1 MTIAAAYLM
10 SEGVVLGADST
21 TTVMTPD
28 GQVAQVFDCAQKVF
42 EIGNGGRMGACTW
55 GAAQLGNT
63 AHRTV
68 FARLA
73 DSLGDE
79 TVQAAA
85 EKLAAI
91 AMEEANRSGGL
102 KAEVGYFLGGWNLG
116 TRLPACCRVH
126 LHTDRPPDIHELQV
140 GEARF
145 FGCPGFFTR
154 VFHGFD
160 PALPQCLL
168 NALLEELRP
177 DFADA
182 VPQHV
187 LVDRFSKAFD
197 KARQGLVTRGHQ
209 DLPIREAIDFIHA
222 YLHVTIKAYKFRYG
236 PSPCGGPIEIGFV
249 TTDRPFRWATH
260 KPFETAIVQ
269 QYPHST

>member
-85 EKLAAI
+85 EKLAAADGTLEQDCPLAAGYTCI
-91 AMEEANRSGGL
+91 RIGRLTSTSCRSAKLVFSAAPDSSLGCFTDLIRRCRNVCSMRCL
-102 KAEVGYFLGGWNLG
+102 KNCVPI
-116 TRLPACCRVH
+116 LPTQSH
-126 LHTDRPPDIHELQV
+126 NT
-140 GEARF
+140 
-145 FGCPGFFTR
+145 
-154 VFHGFD
+154 
-160 PALPQCLL
+160 
-168 NALLEELRP
+168 
-177 DFADA
+177 
-182 VPQHV
+182 
-187 LVDRFSKAFD
+187 FSS
-197 KARQGLVTRGHQ
+197 
-209 DLPIREAIDFIHA
+209 IDF
-222 YLHVTIKAYKFRYG
+222 RR
-236 PSPCGGPIEIGFV
+236 PS
-249 TTDRPFRWATH
+249 T
-260 KPFETAIVQ
+260 KPAKD
-269 QYPHST
+269 S